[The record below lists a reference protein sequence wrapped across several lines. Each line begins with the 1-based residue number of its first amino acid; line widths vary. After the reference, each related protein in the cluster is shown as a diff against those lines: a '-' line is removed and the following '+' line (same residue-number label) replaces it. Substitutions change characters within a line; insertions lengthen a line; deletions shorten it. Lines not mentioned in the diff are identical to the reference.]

1 MREHIFAYVTM
12 ANTTLFDA
20 DDQRYRITP
29 SQQML
34 CSCLGALTTSTLV
47 TPLDVVKIRLQA
59 QHRTVTPNRCFIYCN
74 GLMDHCIVCVNGQSK
89 ALNSSISREQWY
101 RRPGQFTGTLDAFV
115 KIIKTEGVFS
125 LWSGLSPTLVLA
137 LPATVVYFTAYEQL
151 RCLMKDRQE
160 VEKSLFYHKPVWLTS
175 LLAGAIARTWAV
187 TVVSPLEL
195 IRTKMQSQKLSYRE
209 IGVAVRDLVK
219 NRGLQ
224 GLWQGLPPSLMR
236 DVPFSALY
244 WATYE
249 TYKKS
254 FTSSEIT
261 MFQSFIGG
269 ALSGMLAA
277 VVTLP
282 FDVVKTLRQLEFGE
296 SLGSNESS
304 RKASTTK
311 QLFQRIYRQQ
321 GIGGLFVG
329 LVPRIA
335 KIAPACAIM
344 ISSFEHGKYYFTRR
358 NKQMLE
364 ET

>member
-236 DVPFSALY
+236 DVPFS
-244 WATYE
+244 
-249 TYKKS
+249 
-254 FTSSEIT
+254 
-261 MFQSFIGG
+261 
-269 ALSGMLAA
+269 
-277 VVTLP
+277 
-282 FDVVKTLRQLEFGE
+282 D
-296 SLGSNESS
+296 ESS